1 MKGITKE
8 VFNEAVGIVAHD
20 HGVSRSFVV
29 AAYDQ
34 QKIMRLARSVN
45 RKRESKMDSIREE
58 W

>member
-20 HGVSRSFVV
+20 HGVSRSFIV

-34 QKIMRLARSVN
+34 QKIMRLARSIN
-45 RKRESKMDSIREE
+45 RKHESKMDSIREE

>member
-20 HGVSRSFVV
+20 HGVSRAFVL

-34 QKIMRLARSVN
+34 QKIIRLARSIN
-45 RKRESKMDSIREE
+45 RKHESKMDSIREE